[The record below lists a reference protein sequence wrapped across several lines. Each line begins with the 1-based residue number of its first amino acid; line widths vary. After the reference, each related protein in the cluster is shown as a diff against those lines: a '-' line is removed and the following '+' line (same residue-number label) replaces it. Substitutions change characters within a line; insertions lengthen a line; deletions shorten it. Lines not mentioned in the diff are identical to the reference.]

1 MAKGTTTKARRRN
14 KNKKNKNK
22 IQDQQT
28 NGGEP
33 KKKNNSE
40 KRTMQTLGDRRTT
53 TPHVYKQVCITPW
66 RSTSNNKNR
75 ANRQTGSGGASGGG
89 PPPQGVWQA
98 NIPLVRVPGEAT
110 TLGKKFCL
118 HVCGTFPRQAP
129 PGCLH
134 HPPKPQYFPPT
145 SAAREKPYHAT

>member
-1 MAKGTTTKARRRN
+1 MGAN
-14 KNKKNKNK
+14 
-22 IQDQQT
+22 
-28 NGGEP
+28 

-40 KRTMQTLGDRRTT
+40 KRTMQTLGDSRTT

-98 NIPLVRVPGEAT
+98 NIPLVRVPGEAAT

-134 HPPKPQYFPPT
+134 HPPNPQHFPPT
-145 SAAREKPYHAT
+145 SAAREKP